1 MTTEQAA
8 KILGGHLATRRSRR
22 YNGGSMM
29 PIPSLDTNLP
39 SPYESRLR
47 CNWGKNPLLWA
58 YHDDEYGFTPELD
71 AIFLERLVLEINQAG
86 LSWLTILRKRE
97 GFQQAYHGFE
107 VDIVADY
114 GEKDRKRLMADV
126 SIVRN
131 RRKINAAIVN
141 ARVFQELRG
150 QYGSIKTWLDSQEAE
165 FPQKTKADWVSLF
178 KTKFLFTGPEITG
191 EFLMSTGYLPSFH
204 ESKCWRS
211 S

>member
-1 MTTEQAA
+1 
-8 KILGGHLATRRSRR
+8 
-22 YNGGSMM
+22 
-29 PIPSLDTNLP
+29 
-39 SPYESRLR
+39 
-47 CNWGKNPLLWA
+47 
-58 YHDDEYGFTPELD
+58 
-71 AIFLERLVLEINQAG
+71 
-86 LSWLTILRKRE
+86 
-97 GFQQAYHGFE
+97 
-107 VDIVADY
+107 
-114 GEKDRKRLMADV
+114 MADV